1 MIGGN
6 KGHILQVCTT
16 TTNEIGE
23 AVKGWHDVMD
33 LSGWLDYQSGD
44 ARFGTYNAKIQ
55 ESTHVFVGDYQP
67 IPKNISVDGIEVK
80 VNAESCRMVAKSQNY
95 DVVLIDNPMELNRQI
110 EIYLKY
116 TGGQ

>member
-16 TTNEIGE
+16 KRNKIGQ
-23 AVKGWHDVMD
+23 VDKVWHDVVD
-33 LSGWLDYQSGD
+33 LTGWLDLQGGD
-44 ARFGTYNAKIQ
+44 SRYTYNAKMQ

-67 IPKNISVDGIEVK
+67 IPDSITIDGEIVK
-80 VNAESCRMVAKSQNY
+80 VKAENTRMVANSQRY
-95 DVVLIDNPMELNRQI
+95 DVKLIDDPMGLHRQI
-110 EIYLKY
+110 EIYLSY